1 MKYIPHPYQQHA
13 TEHIIRNPYSGLF
26 LDMGLGKTVSTLT
39 AIDELMNIYC
49 EVNRVLVI
57 APKRVAEDTWATE
70 VDKWDH
76 LQHLS
81 LSIVLGSVRERKEAL
96 RRKADIYVINRE
108 NVPWLIAQYQSAFPF
123 DMIVID
129 ELSSFKSPK
138 AIRFKSLRMVRPRVS
153 RLVGLTGT
161 PAPNGLIDLW
171 PQLYLIDM
179 GERLGKTVTG
189 YRERYF
195 NPGRRSGAVVF
206 DYKLRPGSEQEISSK
221 ISDICI
227 SMKAKDYLS
236 LPDRINRT
244 VEVHLPAAIQARY
257 NDFERDQVMTL
268 LSIDNEN
275 EEISAASAAALSTKL
290 RQFANGAIYDEQ
302 KNWHPVHDIKLD
314 ALEELVEGANGQPV
328 LIFYAF
334 RHDLERI
341 QQRLKAYKPRTLDSS
356 DDIRSWNAGKIQ
368 VLLAH
373 PASAGHGLNLQ
384 AGGNI
389 IIWFGLNWSLE
400 LYQQA
405 NARLDRQG
413 QTKPVIIHHMITID
427 TIDTKIMRAIEGKA
441 VTQDALMEAVK
452 VLLKKYKK

>member
-1 MKYIPHPYQQHA
+1 MIYIPHAYQQHA
-13 TEHIIRNPYSGLF
+13 SEHIINNPYCGLF

-39 AIDELMNIYC
+39 AVDQLMNVFC
-49 EVNRVLVI
+49 EVNKVLVI
-57 APKRVAEDTWATE
+57 APKRVAEDTWSTE
-70 VDKWDH
+70 INKWDH
-76 LQHLS
+76 LRHLKI
-81 LSIVLGSVRERKEAL
+81 SIVLGSVRERKEAL
-96 RRKADIYVINRE
+96 TKKADIYVINRE
-108 NVPWLIAQYQSAFPF
+108 NVPWLVAQYQSAFPF

-138 AIRFKSLRMVRPRVS
+138 AIRFKSLRMVRPRIS

-206 DYKLRPGSEQEISSK
+206 DYRLRQGSEQEISAK

-227 SMKAKDYLS
+227 SMKRKDYLS
-236 LPDRINRT
+236 LPDRINRI
-244 VEVHLPAAIQARY
+244 VEIRLPAEIQAKY
-257 NDFERDQVMTL
+257 DDFERDQVMSL
-268 LSIDNEN
+268 LSSDNER
-275 EEISAASAAALSTKL
+275 EEISATSAAALSTKL
-290 RQFANGAIYDEQ
+290 RQFANGAIYDDE
-302 KNWHPVHDIKLD
+302 KNWHPVHDIKME
-314 ALEELVEGANGQPV
+314 ALEELVEAANGQPV

-341 QQRLKAYKPRTLDSS
+341 QQRLKSYKPRQLDSS
-356 DDIRSWNAGKIQ
+356 EDIKAWNDKKIE

-413 QTKPVIIHHMITID
+413 QTKPVIIHHMITVD
-427 TIDTKIMRAIEGKA
+427 TIDTKIIRSIEGKA

-452 VLLKKYKK
+452 AILEKYKI

>member
-1 MKYIPHPYQQHA
+1 MIYIPHAYQQHA
-13 TEHIIRNPYSGLF
+13 SEHIINNPYCGLF

-39 AIDELMNIYC
+39 AVDQLMNVFC
-49 EVNRVLVI
+49 EVNKVLVI
-57 APKRVAEDTWATE
+57 APKRVAEDTWSTE
-70 VDKWDH
+70 INKWDH
-76 LQHLS
+76 LRHLKI
-81 LSIVLGSVRERKEAL
+81 SIVLGSVRERKEAL
-96 RRKADIYVINRE
+96 VKKADIYVINRE
-108 NVPWLIAQYQSAFPF
+108 NVPWLVAQYQSAFPF

-138 AIRFKSLRMVRPRVS
+138 AIRFKSLRMVRPRIS

-206 DYKLRPGSEQEISSK
+206 DYRLRQGSEQEISAK

-227 SMKAKDYLS
+227 SMKRKDYLS
-236 LPDRINRT
+236 LPDRINRI
-244 VEVHLPAAIQARY
+244 VEIRLPAEIQAKY
-257 NDFERDQVMTL
+257 DDFERDQVMSL
-268 LSIDNEN
+268 LSSDNER
-275 EEISAASAAALSTKL
+275 EEISATSAAALSTKL
-290 RQFANGAIYDEQ
+290 RQFANGAIYDDE
-302 KNWHPVHDIKLD
+302 KNWHPVHDIKME
-314 ALEELVEGANGQPV
+314 ALEELVEAANGQPV

-341 QQRLKAYKPRTLDSS
+341 QQRLKSYKPRQLDSS
-356 DDIRSWNAGKIQ
+356 EDIKAWNDKKIE

-413 QTKPVIIHHMITID
+413 QTKPVIIHHMITVD
-427 TIDTKIMRAIEGKA
+427 TIDTKIIRSIEGKA

-452 VLLKKYKK
+452 AILEKYKI